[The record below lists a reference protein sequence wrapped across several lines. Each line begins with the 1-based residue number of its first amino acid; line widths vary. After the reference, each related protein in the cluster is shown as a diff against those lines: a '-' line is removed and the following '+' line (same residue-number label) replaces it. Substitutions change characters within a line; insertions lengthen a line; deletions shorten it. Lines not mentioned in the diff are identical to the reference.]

1 MLLNV
6 FFSVTYVI
14 LLHVHYSLN
23 LLVTNQV
30 FVVGVTTE
38 GTMERML
45 LQSQSSMFL
54 ISIFFIDNLTKKLK
68 TQIIRK
74 WWILALIISQSDNPP
89 ILSLY
94 KTNMENNLSKKK
106 RLSQFGYCTRPYWDF
121 DNNLIN
127 WAALREESKEE
138 INNLLWKRKKKK
150 KVNQKWTQ
158 LILGPLK
165 SQCRVK
171 LRPRKLSVTSE
182 GRCHRIPC
190 RLRAALAYQ
199 TGGGGAQLGQIEAR
213 PFVWVTVKTLICMQ
227 AYRPLGSTG
236 LTLSHT
242 LIYVL
247 ISPSVLFSS
256 SLSPSLPLS
265 SHHFHFLSP
274 HFSPSQTTCFFFFCF
289 FFTVFN

>member
-1 MLLNV
+1 M
-6 FFSVTYVI
+6 
-14 LLHVHYSLN
+14 
-23 LLVTNQV
+23 
-30 FVVGVTTE
+30 
-38 GTMERML
+38 
-45 LQSQSSMFL
+45 
-54 ISIFFIDNLTKKLK
+54 
-68 TQIIRK
+68 
-74 WWILALIISQSDNPP
+74 
-89 ILSLY
+89 
-94 KTNMENNLSKKK
+94 
-106 RLSQFGYCTRPYWDF
+106 
-121 DNNLIN
+121 
-127 WAALREESKEE
+127 
-138 INNLLWKRKKKK
+138 
-150 KVNQKWTQ
+150 NQKWTQ

-171 LRPRKLSVTSE
+171 LRPGKLSVTSE

-199 TGGGGAQLGQIEAR
+199 TGEGGAQLGQIEAR

-256 SLSPSLPLS
+256 SLPPFLPLS

-274 HFSPSQTTCFFFFCF
+274 HFSPSQTTCFFCCF
-289 FFTVFN
+289 FLLFSISFSSLSPCLVKSPSLLPRAFFFFKFYIPLPLFHFSLFFTHL